1 MICDHP
7 EKARRRAFNLS
18 SNLVFLI
25 VTVFTVQTALAED
38 DEFDPGKLDLQK
50 LIECRAQV
58 PDYNQLTAWM
68 QAEPDALKLLG
79 WNRTDSGNPFLEQ
92 YRLDKPLNV
101 FGSETKDIAFA
112 GSGLLAVLDDGNAAA
127 LAKRLEI
134 PAFIDSPVK
143 FMGERVVAED
153 TDDSNEMIT
162 VKTRI
167 SLNVSTVE
175 SHPGKVLAGCSY
187 SFSLDVKE

>member
-1 MICDHP
+1 MICNHP
-7 EKARRRAFNLS
+7 EKTRRRARNIAR
-18 SNLVFLI
+18 NLVFLI
-25 VTVFTVQTALAED
+25 ITVFTAQTALAED
-38 DEFDPGKLDLQK
+38 DEFTPGKLDLEK

-58 PDYNQLTAWM
+58 PDYNQLTTWM

-79 WNRTDSGNPFLEQ
+79 WSRTESGNPFLEQ
-92 YRLDKPLNV
+92 YKLDKPVKV
-101 FGSETKDIAFA
+101 FGSETMDIAFA
-112 GSGLLAVLDDGNAAA
+112 GNGLLAVLDDGSASA

-134 PAFIDSPVK
+134 PALIDSPAK
-143 FMGERVVAED
+143 FMGERVVAENTDD
-153 TDDSNEMIT
+153 TDEMIT